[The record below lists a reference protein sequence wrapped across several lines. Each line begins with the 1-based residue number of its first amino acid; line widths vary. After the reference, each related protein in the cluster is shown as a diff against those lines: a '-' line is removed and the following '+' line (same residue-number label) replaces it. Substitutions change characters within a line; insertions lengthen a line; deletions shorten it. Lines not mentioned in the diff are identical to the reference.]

1 MYELEWYRGKL
12 PFRLLSSDRDEGGF
26 YYTKIHKGDVIMS
39 RKIYVF
45 DTTLRDGEQVPG
57 AKLNLEEKLDVA
69 VQIAKMK
76 VDMMEVGF
84 PSSSQGDFEAVKSIS
99 KRIGQEV
106 CIAALGRAVEA
117 DIDAIYQSICESQ
130 NPLIHIVLGS
140 SDVHV
145 AKKFRKTP
153 EQVIEMGAASV
164 KYAKKYLTQVQYS
177 LEDASRSDFE
187 YMWKTIEAVVKA
199 GATIINIPD
208 TVGFAVPEQF
218 GKLIYRIND
227 RLKNL
232 NPNVLLSVHCHNDTG
247 LATANTLAAIRN
259 GADKVECTING
270 IGERAGNT
278 SLEEVVMGIK
288 LHEDY
293 YGGCTS
299 IDTKKIYETSRMVSA
314 TMGLDVQVN
323 KAITGENAFAHSSG
337 IHQDGLL
344 KSKDVYEIMDPE
356 TVGAPPMELVLTA
369 RSGKHAFLHVTK
381 KLGFEIQEEHIP
393 EVFQKF
399 LTVADQKKEIYDND
413 LLALFKSCENVTC
426 ITDKE
431 LWQLEDYQMT
441 ATSTMPT
448 ATVKLAKGKKE
459 VLSSSNGM
467 GVIDALYS
475 SIIEAVQYQ
484 IELIEYRINNLSRGK
499 GSLGKVTTQ
508 IKYKDKLYQGKAIE
522 QDVMKASALAFINAV
537 NKIILDVE

>member
-1 MYELEWYRGKL
+1 MK
-12 PFRLLSSDRDEGGF
+12 
-26 YYTKIHKGDVIMS
+26 

-69 VQIAKMK
+69 AQIAKMK

-84 PSSSQGDFEAVKSIS
+84 PSSSQGDFEAVKAIS
-99 KRIGQEV
+99 EKIGQEV
-106 CIAALGRAVEA
+106 CIAALGRAVES
-117 DIDAIYQSICESQ
+117 DIDAIYQSIRKAQ
-130 NPLIHIVLGS
+130 DPLIHIVLGS
-140 SDVHV
+140 SKVHV
-145 AKKFRKTP
+145 SKKLQKTP
-153 EQVIEMGAASV
+153 EQIIEIGASSV
-164 KYAKKYLTQVQYS
+164 KYARQFLPKVQYS

-187 YMWKTIEAVVKA
+187 YMWRTIEAVVKA

-208 TVGFAVPEQF
+208 TVGYAVPEQF
-218 GKLIYRIND
+218 GNLIYRIND

-232 NPNVLLSVHCHNDTG
+232 EPNVLLSVHCHNDTG
-247 LATANTLAAIRN
+247 LATANTLAAVKN
-259 GADKVECTING
+259 GADKVECTVNG

-293 YGGCTS
+293 YGGYTS
-299 IDTKKIYETSRMVSA
+299 IDTAKIYETSRMVSA

-369 RSGKHAFLHVTK
+369 RSGKHAFLYVTK
-381 KLGFEIQEEHIP
+381 RLGFEIP
-393 EVFQKF
+393 EKHVPDAFEKF
-399 LTVADQKKEIYDND
+399 LQLADRKKEVYDND
-413 LLALFKSCENVTC
+413 ILTLFKNCPNVKSVF
-426 ITDKE
+426 DKE
-431 LWQLEDYQMT
+431 LWQLEEYQMT
-441 ATSTMPT
+441 ATSTLPT
-448 ATVKLAKGKKE
+448 ATVKLIRGDKQ
-459 VLSSSNGM
+459 VVTSSSGS

-475 SIIEAVQYQ
+475 CIMEAVQEPV
-484 IELIEYRINNLSRGK
+484 ELIEYRINNLSRGK
-499 GSLGKVTTQ
+499 GSLGKVTVQ
-508 IKYKDKLYQGKAIE
+508 IKHNDKLYQGKAIE
-522 QDVMKASALAFINAV
+522 QDVMEASALAFINAV
-537 NKIILDVE
+537 NKIILDEE